1 MSKKRMVVYDD
12 QILVDM
18 EVIFEAIREAKGNW
32 KQVEK
37 DMRELMDNLQ
47 DMVGGEEN

>member
-18 EVIFEAIREAKGNW
+18 EVIFNAIREAKGNW
-32 KQVEK
+32 QQVEK
-37 DMRELMDNLQ
+37 EMQAYLETIQNMI
-47 DMVGGEEN
+47 GE